1 MRCGPVL
8 DHGVRVL
15 AGACDDLLSPRALGP
30 LREAAAGTTGPLAAA
45 LAGEQPDAVPGAA
58 VAELAA
64 WRPTVLIVEDLHWA
78 DDATL
83 DVLGHVARRLADLP
97 ALLVLTFRD
106 EEVPPAHPVRRVLGA
121 LTAAPVHRLAL
132 APLSSAA
139 VAGLAAGSGRDSAAL
154 HALTGGNPFYVTEAL
169 AAPGVA
175 VPATVADA
183 VLARVGRLDAPCRDA
198 VEQLS
203 VVPTAVEL
211 GLARQLLGERF
222 DTLAQAEEQGVLQ
235 VRDDGLA
242 FRHEL
247 ARRAVEQSLSA
258 LHRRALHRGR
268 SRRCARRSPATSPG
282 SSTTPSRP
290 VTSRPS
296 WPTVPRRGG
305 RRRRPARTARRWRCW
320 RPRCA
325 TPTGCPTASAP
336 ACTTTTPGSCTTRTA
351 TRRPSRSPSGRW
363 NCCAPRDEPLALGAV
378 LVRLS
383 RHRYLTGDT
392 DGAEAAA
399 DDALRTV
406 TPEHSDAVAAAATNR
421 GTLLALGGHPGA
433 GDALREAHVLAH
445 RAGRF
450 DLVALCLNY
459 ESLTETGI
467 DVDHR
472 IGLLRA
478 SIELARRHGADEA
491 VARGYT
497 NLSEMLYRYARFAEL
512 EEALGDALAFTDEHG
527 LPSHAYNLQ
536 VHRCLLALRHGDWA
550 DAESGLEALVD
561 QDDDP
566 GMLAG
571 HSRPPY
577 GRLLARRG
585 VAGAGQLLALAWER
599 ALRQRSLLCLAYAGT
614 ALVEHAWLADCP
626 DRAATVLE
634 GWARHAARP
643 SAEPVHAEIL
653 RYAAR
658 AGLPVEPFAGCP
670 EPWAAGLRGD
680 WRAAAAGWEQVGD
693 PYEQALELAGSGEP
707 GPTLEALRM
716 LEDLGAHAAVRHVRQ
731 RLRELG
737 VTRVPRR
744 PTADTRAH
752 PAGPDPPPGRR
763 PRADRRRADQRRDRG
778 PARAVGAD
786 RRHPRRRDPGPARR
800 AVAPRGGGGRAGA
813 RPRGGTSVALTDAGG
828 ADAEVHWPYDARHR
842 RRHRERG
849 RRAVHRSLGRRPTRR
864 AGHAR
869 RRGPGRADPAAGRQ
883 HRVAGHGL
891 RARTRGADRP
901 ARRQAAR
908 TGRWPVHRRAAA
920 GRGRGSVPAHAQRQP
935 ARPRTPAPTGRRGV
949 HPTPGGGDG
958 PADPAAHRRL
968 PRRRPGGR
976 PGGPRRGARRTPAGA
991 GHRRPARR
999 ARSRLPAV
1007 PRLDTPPGH
1016 RGAGRTG
1023 RLRRRRGRHAR
1034 RSCASSSR
1042 GAAPTRATTCC
1053 PRWSPPATESAGR
1066 GRTGSTRT
1074 S

>member
-1 MRCGPVL
+1 MTDRIPGAAGHARGGGPALLEREPVLDVLLGAVATAAAGHGCAAILTGEAGIGKTSMVRALRASL

-45 LAGEQPDAVPGAA
+45 LTGSRNGESDAVPAAA

-83 DVLGHVARRLADLP
+83 DVLGHVGRRLADLP
-97 ALLVLTFRD
+97 ALLVLTYRD
-106 EEVPPAHPVRRVLGA
+106 DEVPPAHPLRRVLGA
-121 LTAAPVHRLAL
+121 LTATTVHRLAL
-132 APLSSAA
+132 PPLSPAA
-139 VAGLAAGSGRDSAAL
+139 VAGLAVGSGRDSTAL
-154 HALTGGNPFYVTEAL
+154 HTLTGGNPFYVTETL
-169 AAPGVA
+169 AAPGDT

-183 VLARVGRLDAPCRDA
+183 VLARVGRLDPACRDA

-211 GLARQLLGERF
+211 GLARQLLGPRF
-222 DTLAQAEEQGVLQ
+222 DALTPAEEQGVLQ
-235 VRDDGLA
+235 VRADGLA

-258 LHRRALHRGR
+258 LRRRAMHRRVIAALAEGE
-268 SRRCARRSPATSPG
+268 
-282 SSTTPSRP
+282 
-290 VTSRPS
+290 
-296 WPTVPRRGG
+296 PRDL
-305 RRRRPARTARRWRCW
+305 
-320 RPRCA
+320 PRLVHHA
-325 TPTGCPTASAP
+325 VRADDIEAILAYAP
-336 ACTTTTPGSCTTRTA
+336 AAGREAAAAGSHRQALAHLEAALRHAERLPDRERARLHDDHAWELHNAHRHEEAVAESERAVALFTA
-351 TRRPSRSPSGRW
+351 I
-363 NCCAPRDEPLALGAV
+363 AEPLALGAA

-399 DDALRTV
+399 EDALRTV
-406 TPEHSDAVAAAATNR
+406 MPLRSPGAAVRRSPSAQPADASGVGEPGGSAVAAAAVNR
-421 GTLLALGGHPGA
+421 GTLLALDGHPDA
-433 GDALREAHVLAH
+433 DKALREAHVLAD

-459 ESLTETGI
+459 ESLTEPDV

-478 SIELARRHGADEA
+478 GIELAVRHRADEA
-491 VARGYT
+491 IARGYT

-512 EEALGDALAFTDEHG
+512 EEVLGDGLAFTDEHG
-527 LPSHAYNLQ
+527 FPSHAYNLN
-536 VHRCLLALRHGDWA
+536 VHRCLLALRRGDWV

-599 ALRQRSLLCLAYAGT
+599 ALGQRSLLCLAYAGT
-614 ALVEHAWLADCP
+614 ALVEHAWLADRP

-658 AGLPVEPFAGCP
+658 AGLPAEPFPGCP

-680 WRAAAAGWEQVGD
+680 WRAAAAGWERVGD
-693 PYEQALELAGSGEP
+693 PYEQALELAASGEP
-707 GPTLEALRM
+707 AATLEALRT
-716 LEDLGAHAAVRHVRQ
+716 LEDLGAHAAVRHVRR

-752 PAGPDPPPGRR
+752 PAG
-763 PRADRRRADQRRDRG
+763 
-778 PARAVGAD
+778 
-786 RRHPRRRDPGPARR
+786 
-800 AVAPRGGGGRAGA
+800 
-813 RPRGGTSVALTDAGG
+813 LT
-828 ADAEVHWPYDARHR
+828 
-842 RRHRERG
+842 
-849 RRAVHRSLGRRPTRR
+849 
-864 AGHAR
+864 
-869 RRGPGRADPAAGRQ
+869 
-883 HRVAGHGL
+883 
-891 RARTRGADRP
+891 
-901 ARRQAAR
+901 RRQADVLALIADGLTNAEIADELVLSVRTVDTHVAAILDRLGVRSRREAAVVAR
-908 TGRWPVHRRAAA
+908 TLDLAEEI
-920 GRGRGSVPAHAQRQP
+920 QP
-935 ARPRTPAPTGRRGV
+935 QEP
-949 HPTPGGGDG
+949 
-958 PADPAAHRRL
+958 RRL
-968 PRRRPGGR
+968 
-976 PGGPRRGARRTPAGA
+976 
-991 GHRRPARR
+991 
-999 ARSRLPAV
+999 S
-1007 PRLDTPPGH
+1007 
-1016 RGAGRTG
+1016 
-1023 RLRRRRGRHAR
+1023 
-1034 RSCASSSR
+1034 
-1042 GAAPTRATTCC
+1042 
-1053 PRWSPPATESAGR
+1053 
-1066 GRTGSTRT
+1066 
-1074 S
+1074 